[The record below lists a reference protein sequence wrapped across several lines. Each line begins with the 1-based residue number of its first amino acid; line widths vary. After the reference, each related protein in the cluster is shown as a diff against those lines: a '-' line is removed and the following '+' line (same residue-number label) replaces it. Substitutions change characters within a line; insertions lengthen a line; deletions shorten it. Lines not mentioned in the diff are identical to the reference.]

1 MELIDK
7 KISLMIWK
15 TSNIWL
21 SILRKTL
28 KKYSLTPNEF
38 IILETLYSFKNSNK
52 NISQVF
58 LSKSSGI
65 DIAVISSVLK
75 ILDKK
80 SLIKRKIDTDNRKKI
95 VKLTTEANTLLNKIL
110 PLTDEAEIF
119 FFKKLGNEKTN
130 FCNALKLILGKKIR
144 IQAERD

>member
-75 ILDKK
+75 ILDQMG
-80 SLIKRKIDTDNRKKI
+80 
-95 VKLTTEANTLLNKIL
+95 
-110 PLTDEAEIF
+110 EIM
-119 FFKKLGNEKTN
+119 L
-130 FCNALKLILGKKIR
+130 
-144 IQAERD
+144 